1 MLHTPCANLHG
12 VVDWNDLRYF
22 LAVAKTG
29 TLVAAGRELRVEHTT
44 VSRRLA
50 ALESALG
57 TRLFTRGPDGL
68 TLTHAGAEVL
78 PHAQAVLQNM
88 EAIARAVQG
97 GDGKVEGLVRLT
109 VPESIDAYM
118 IQELAEL
125 RARHPGLILELLS
138 ENRELDL
145 RRGEADL
152 ALRFR
157 DVSDRELVVKKLG
170 PAGWSVYAAPA
181 YLQRK
186 GRPQS
191 IEDLS
196 GHDVIGFDASLSAV
210 VGAAWLQKDARGGN
224 VVLRGNSLTAVQSA
238 ATFGFGIAP
247 LPCMTA
253 DRDPAL
259 VRLTPEAIGMREIF
273 LVVHPDL
280 TRVARV
286 RATMEFLCELFVRD
300 APLWRGQSAGSAP
313 SGSAALGGG

>member
-1 MLHTPCANLHG
+1 MLHMPCANLHA

-68 TLTHAGAEVL
+68 TLTQAGAEVL
-78 PHAQAVLQNM
+78 PHAQAVLQNV

-97 GDGKVEGLVRLT
+97 GDGKVEGVVRLT
-109 VPESIDAYM
+109 VPESIDGYM

-125 RARHPGLILELLS
+125 RARHPGLIVELLS

-152 ALRFR
+152 AVRIR
-157 DVSDRELVVKKLG
+157 DVTDGELVVKKLG
-170 PAGWSVYAAPA
+170 LAGWSLYAAPA

-186 GRPQS
+186 GQPAS
-191 IEDLS
+191 IEDLR
-196 GHDVIGFDASLSAV
+196 GHDVIGFDASQSGV
-210 VGAAWLQKDARGGN
+210 VGAVWLQKDARGAN

-247 LPCMTA
+247 LPCLTA

-259 VRLTPEAIGMREIF
+259 VRLTPESIGSREIL

-286 RATMEFLCELFVRD
+286 RATMEFMCELFARD
-300 APLWRGQSAGSAP
+300 AARWHGQSAGCAP
-313 SGSAALGGG
+313 SGTTVAGGG